1 MSISPTKEGTVSAS
15 SSDQS
20 KAAPISPTAL
30 VEPSSATIAMGE
42 MMTVWYPMVSAGE
55 GMAGFGAGSASG
67 GSTASHWE
75 RTALIL
81 RAAAQRRDFS
91 ASGPMNG
98 VGKSLIPRISG
109 TRDCVMGSRMR
120 SVSLSPHT
128 VSPDLSSRKI
138 EPGKGIEGSNCQMP
152 LWPVGR

>member
-81 RAAAQRRDFS
+81 RAAAQEETSPPVVRDGQQD
-91 ASGPMNG
+91 AHC
-98 VGKSLIPRISG
+98 VVIPPH
-109 TRDCVMGSRMR
+109 
-120 SVSLSPHT
+120 SV
-128 VSPDLSSRKI
+128 
-138 EPGKGIEGSNCQMP
+138 PG
-152 LWPVGR
+152 LVV